1 MEITVQSPIGVGLL
15 LILLGGAGL
24 TLMRPAFVPKPPSKA
39 MRIAAG
45 TFGAL
50 LLSMFFVV
58 IGVMFWRES

>member
-24 TLMRPAFVPKPPSKA
+24 TLMRPALAPKPPNKA
-39 MRIAAG
+39 MRITSG
-45 TFGAL
+45 TFGAF

-58 IGVMFWRES
+58 IAVML

>member
-24 TLMRPAFVPKPPSKA
+24 MLMRPALAPKPPNKV
-39 MRIAAG
+39 MRIASG

-50 LLSMFFVV
+50 LLSMFVVV
-58 IGVMFWRES
+58 IGVMV